1 MPNQRRFKYLV
12 LARGISYFV
21 VFLKLSDSNKEFSEI
36 DIIKM
41 LKSLIDNIC
50 IMFDGPIFNRR
61 SSTVMLFSSTCS
73 FASLL
78 MIACKGF
85 SRKTRK
91 SQSDHL
97 ISRSTIQNMFFSK
110 NHFMLGD
117 YVSGIYSFKL
127 EIKDITDTARSASYI
142 DLHLEPRN

>member
-78 MIACKGF
+78 MIAC
-85 SRKTRK
+85 RA
-91 SQSDHL
+91 SQEK
-97 ISRSTIQNMFFSK
+97 REK
-110 NHFMLGD
+110 
-117 YVSGIYSFKL
+117 VSP
-127 EIKDITDTARSASYI
+127 IT
-142 DLHLEPRN
+142 